1 MAPDAIT
8 WVANWYGNVNYLASG
23 RSVPRFAMKFL
34 LHLAASGAALSA
46 AATAQVINIDFDES
60 AVSSIYQGL
69 AAAPDPAGGSAQ
81 WNRVTGSGTT
91 TVTASSLTDS
101 DGDTTGVGIELEING
116 SYLELAGQQE
126 MGGVP
131 RTYED
136 MMSDYVYLSS
146 PTNTQVVTKSG
157 TIFGLE
163 PARLYDVYLYAQG
176 DDFTEDFSPGQ
187 NALFTINGISKQTSW
202 DGVVGGNGL
211 LVEGIEYVRFS
222 VLADPSGEIAFS
234 YANVVSGSGG
244 NVVTDLDGVNS
255 RFAGING
262 IQVVD
267 VAAVVPEPSAALLGG
282 IGLLGLLRRRR

>member
-1 MAPDAIT
+1 
-8 WVANWYGNVNYLASG
+8 
-23 RSVPRFAMKFL
+23 MKFL

-91 TVTASSLTDS
+91 TITASSLTDS

-136 MMSDYVYLSS
+136 LMSDYVYLSS

-163 PARLYDVYLYAQG
+163 PAKLYDVYLYAQG

-262 IQVVD
+262 IQIVD
-267 VAAVVPEPSAALLGG
+267 VAAVVPEPSVALLGG
-282 IGLLGLLRRRR
+282 IGLVGLLRRRR

>member
-1 MAPDAIT
+1 
-8 WVANWYGNVNYLASG
+8 
-23 RSVPRFAMKFL
+23 MKFL

-91 TVTASSLTDS
+91 TITASNLIDS
-101 DGDTTGVGIELEING
+101 DGGATGIGIELGING

-126 MGGVP
+126 MGGIP

-136 MMSDYVYLSS
+136 LMSDYVFLSS

-157 TIFGLE
+157 TIFGLD
-163 PARLYDVYLYAQG
+163 PSKLYDVYLYAQG

-187 NALFTINGISKQTSW
+187 NALFTINGISRQTSW
-202 DGVVGGNGL
+202 DGVVGGNGF
-211 LVEGIEYVRFS
+211 LVEGIEYVRYS
-222 VLADPSGEIAFS
+222 VLADALGEIAFT

-244 NVVTDLDGVNS
+244 NVATDADGINS

-262 IQVVD
+262 IQIVD
-267 VAAVVPEPSAALLGG
+267 VALVPEPSALLLGG
-282 IGLLGLLRRRR
+282 IGLLGMMRRRR